1 MHMITVIIV
10 GLAMGTTV
18 NIGQAIGAQKKE
30 DASKIIGNTTSLFM
44 LVSLIFTAVC
54 LLLTN
59 GIVSVMSTPV
69 ESIAETRIY
78 LQTCF
83 IGIPFIT
90 AYNVLSSIFRGM
102 GDSKSPMYFISVA
115 CVVNIILD
123 YVFIGFFQMGAMGA
137 ALGTIVSQTVSVIF
151 AFVSVLRK
159 KMGISLH
166 KGDFILSR
174 IIVGKILQVG
184 FPVAL
189 QDGFIQISFLVITI
203 IANKRGV
210 EIAAAVGIVEKII
223 CFVFL
228 VPSSMLSTV
237 SALVA
242 QNNGAGLHDRAKK
255 ILRYGIFICLGFGL
269 FIAVICQ
276 FAAEPI
282 LACFSDETAVIRFG
296 SQYLRSYI
304 FDCMLAGVHFCFSG
318 YFCAYNFS
326 IYSFIHNV
334 ASILLVRIPGTY
346 LASMWFPDTLFPMG
360 MAAPLG
366 SLLSAIICVGMYVHI
381 SKKKR

>member
-1 MHMITVIIV
+1 MLGCRRNRYPKLSPLRFSSEIIIVKHKAFATIWMQIFLVKVKQFMQKNLATGSVFQNIISFSVPYLFSYFLQTLYGMADLYITGQYYGSDVITAVSVGSQVMHMITVIIV
-10 GLAMGTTV
+10 GLTMGTTV

-30 DASKIIGNTTSLFM
+30 DTSKIIGNTTSLFM

-184 FPVAL
+184 FPR
-189 QDGFIQISFLVITI
+189 SFQHAFNSVR
-203 IANKRGV
+203 ARRPKQWCR
-210 EIAAAVGIVEKII
+210 
-223 CFVFL
+223 
-228 VPSSMLSTV
+228 SS
-237 SALVA
+237 
-242 QNNGAGLHDRAKK
+242 
-255 ILRYGIFICLGFGL
+255 
-269 FIAVICQ
+269 
-276 FAAEPI
+276 
-282 LACFSDETAVIRFG
+282 
-296 SQYLRSYI
+296 
-304 FDCMLAGVHFCFSG
+304 
-318 YFCAYNFS
+318 
-326 IYSFIHNV
+326 
-334 ASILLVRIPGTY
+334 
-346 LASMWFPDTLFPMG
+346 
-360 MAAPLG
+360 
-366 SLLSAIICVGMYVHI
+366 
-381 SKKKR
+381 